1 MTKSSLITLAA
12 LFALLALCCSCLWAR
27 PTTADEAEKVVTGW
41 LKADPKPLGTSL
53 GRQVRKVETF
63 TNNSGE
69 AIYYIVYLQP
79 TGFVIVSADDL
90 VEPIIGF
97 VQGDRFDPSPENPLG
112 ALVTD
117 DLKRRIAAVRGGS
130 GPRIMAEEPFDAA
143 ARGKWRHLI
152 DLPNGPKD
160 GVAMMASS
168 IPSISDVRVAALVKS
183 KWDQLRVTLTEDCQ
197 LACYN
202 YYTPNNYFC
211 GCPATALAQLMRYH
225 EYPTTGIGVNEF
237 TITVDGVQQKASTL
251 GGDGFGGPYRWDLMP
266 YETNCTTPEAE
277 RQAIGALCYDTG
289 VSMNQ
294 SYGLTGSG
302 WPGCSSARMISALK
316 TTFGYGSAVH
326 GYNSESPVGRGLIGM
341 INPNLDA
348 KKPVILGTVL
358 HGFICDGYGYNYS
371 TLYHHINMGWL
382 GLDDAWY
389 DLTGT
394 IYAPEAKYD
403 VGIVCS
409 CVYNVQTVRAG
420 DGEIISGRVLDQ
432 DGEPIANAVLY
443 AKSGSEII
451 AGTET
456 DSQGIYAFDCLE
468 SNTAYTMNAV
478 LRGYGFNTQKVTTG
492 VSKDN
497 SVVLGNVWGVDFV
510 GLLGDLNGDQ
520 IVDMRDLSTLAEYW
534 GQDESSVDIAPG
546 PSGDHTVDYKDL
558 ALLAEFWLKE
568 VPEPP
573 EPGVVAR
580 WKLDET
586 EGLAA
591 HDRAGAH
598 EGTLHGDPLWQPAG
612 GKVSGALQ
620 LDGVDD
626 YVSTPFILDPA
637 AGAFSIF
644 AWVKG
649 GGPEQAII
657 SQAGGVNWL
666 AAGTSQGKLMTELK
680 APGRYGTPLFSE
692 AVIIDGEWHRV
703 GLTWDGSTRTLFVDN
718 VEVAKGTQGTLA
730 SSQGGLYLGA
740 GSAGRGEPGSFWSGL
755 IDDIK
760 IYDRAMVP

>member
-1 MTKSSLITLAA
+1 
-12 LFALLALCCSCLWAR
+12 
-27 PTTADEAEKVVTGW
+27 
-41 LKADPKPLGTSL
+41 
-53 GRQVRKVETF
+53 
-63 TNNSGE
+63 
-69 AIYYIVYLQP
+69 
-79 TGFVIVSADDL
+79 
-90 VEPIIGF
+90 
-97 VQGDRFDPSPENPLG
+97 
-112 ALVTD
+112 
-117 DLKRRIAAVRGGS
+117 
-130 GPRIMAEEPFDAA
+130 
-143 ARGKWRHLI
+143 
-152 DLPNGPKD
+152 
-160 GVAMMASS
+160 
-168 IPSISDVRVAALVKS
+168 
-183 KWDQLRVTLTEDCQ
+183 
-197 LACYN
+197 
-202 YYTPNNYFC
+202 
-211 GCPATALAQLMRYH
+211 MRYH

-237 TITVDGVQQKASTL
+237 TITVDGVQQKASTR

-266 YETNCTTPEAE
+266 YEPNCTTPEAE
-277 RQAIGALCYDTG
+277 RQAIGALCYDAG
-289 VSMNQ
+289 VCMNQ
-294 SYGLTGSG
+294 HYGSSGSG
-302 WPGCSSARMISALK
+302 YPGCGNARIKEGLR
-316 TTFGYGSAVH
+316 TTFEYGNAVH
-326 GYNSESPVGRGLIGM
+326 GYYAESPIGRGLIGM

-348 KKPVILGTVL
+348 KKPVVLGTATHAFV
-358 HGFICDGYGYNYS
+358 CDGYGYDYS

-420 DGEIISGRVLDQ
+420 DGEIVSGRVLDHN
-432 DGEPIANAVLY
+432 GEPIANAVLY
-443 AKSGSEII
+443 VKSGNEII
-451 AGTET
+451 ADTET
-456 DSQGIYAFDCLE
+456 DSQGIYAFDYLE
-468 SNTAYTMNAV
+468 SNGAYTVNAV

-520 IVDMRDLSTLAEYW
+520 IVDMRDLSTLAQYW

-591 HDRAGAH
+591 HDRTGAY

-612 GKVSGALQ
+612 GKVNGALQ

-626 YVSTPFILDPA
+626 YVSTPFILNPA
-637 AGAFSIF
+637 AGPVSVF

-649 GGPEQAII
+649 GAGGQAII
-657 SQAGGVNWL
+657 SQTGGRAGGSTWL
-666 AAGTSQGKLMTELK
+666 GIDPSAGTLMTGLMS
-680 APGRYGTPLFSE
+680 PQPPLQSQS
-692 AVIIDGEWHRV
+692 IITDGKWHEI
-703 GLTWDGSTRTLFVDN
+703 GLVWDGSRRHLCIDGA
-718 VEVAKGTQGTLA
+718 EVAEDSQNLIRV
-730 SSQGGLYLGA
+730 SSDGGLYIGA
-740 GSAGRGEPGSFWSGL
+740 GNNLEAGSFWSGL
-755 IDDIK
+755 IDDVR
-760 IYDRAMVP
+760 IYDRAVTP